1 MRKLTLA
8 LLIAATPAAA
18 QTAGESLR
26 EVRFQGAT
34 FTCGL
39 TNDGARTMQVA
50 PSTMSLPAREPSP
63 QDPQA
68 KSWSIVYKLICEQA
82 YERLASIRQ
91 DPKQAAAAKPNAKT
105 AKARSPER
113 ILREQVALARR
124 AEKARKPLPSL
135 LSMF

>member
-39 TNDGARTMQVA
+39 TKDGARTIQA
-50 PSTMSLPAREPSP
+50 SPSATSLSVTEPSP

-68 KSWSIVYKLICEQA
+68 KSWSIVYRLICEQA
-82 YERLASIRQ
+82 YERLATLRQ
-91 DPKQAAAAKPNAKT
+91 EPKAAAAGKPDS
-105 AKARSPER
+105 KAAATKPER
-113 ILREQVALARR
+113 KEIEKVALARR
-124 AEKARKPLPSL
+124 AEKAHKPLPSL